1 VRATR
6 AYLAGLGTA
15 GSIVVGAAL
24 IFVLAS
30 AIVAFHGWPNADGLG
45 TPAQIVLSAP
55 ARSETL
61 VARRLAVLVGTSRAA
76 GVRSAPRTPVGAVV
90 NTRRPSGVAAG
101 GAGSATLT
109 IGGPPTTQPTQPA
122 PTAGPTRPPTRTSPT
137 RTSTSPPSPT
147 KPPTPPT
154 SGGGTGGPG
163 AAGTVLKKV
172 TGPVGGTVSGTGSGV
187 GTIVKKVTAPAGGPI
202 SSVGSGAGD
211 TITKVTGGAGDVI
224 SKTGS
229 GLGSAAGNVTGSVG
243 GLLSAS

>member
-101 GAGSATLT
+101 GAGSATLI
-109 IGGPPTTQPTQPA
+109 IGGPPT
-122 PTAGPTRPPTRTSPT
+122 
-137 RTSTSPPSPT
+137 
-147 KPPTPPT
+147 
-154 SGGGTGGPG
+154 
-163 AAGTVLKKV
+163 V
-172 TGPVGGTVSGTGSGV
+172 
-187 GTIVKKVTAPAGGPI
+187 

-211 TITKVTGGAGDVI
+211 TITTVPGGAGDVI

-243 GLLSAS
+243 GLLSGS